1 MSLATRLMDI
11 VICFVAKKRCKGT
24 NFRAHICGKISQNVG
39 NSDFFSILHKKD
51 GSRFREPPHYL
62 TV

>member
-1 MSLATRLMDI
+1 MDI